1 MMAPNTTASV
11 VALLGWIILVSVGIW
26 RRGEPIGKLARQAA
40 LWLAI
45 IGVLWA
51 VATIGMLWAAS
62 IGHPLDM

>member
-1 MMAPNTTASV
+1 MMAPNTTASI

-45 IGVLWA
+45 IGVL
-51 VATIGMLWAAS
+51 
-62 IGHPLDM
+62 

>member
-1 MMAPNTTASV
+1 MMAPNTTASI

-26 RRGEPIGKLARQAA
+26 RRGEPIGKLAKQAA

-51 VATIGMLWAAS
+51 VAAIGMLWAAKT
-62 IGHPLDM
+62 GHPLDL